1 MAQTESQLEIYK
13 IILGR
18 KTVRQIIREKAEAD
32 EITINT
38 DIEYSNYLFRKLLNK
53 LTEDAAWTSD
63 KMKLGLSLLLMKA
76 KM

>member
-38 DIEYSNYLFRKLLNK
+38 DIEYSNYLFRKLLKVSSINSIYP
-53 LTEDAAWTSD
+53 LVSD
-63 KMKLGLSLLLMKA
+63 SRTL
-76 KM
+76 